1 MTTDSLLQRRPCC
14 FLIESAEKVP
24 DTVSFP
30 RGVGMTK
37 GSKNGMSEDGNDVNK
52 RSEEH
57 TSELQSH

>member
-52 RSEEH
+52 I
-57 TSELQSH
+57 